1 MVNQRNAVCPSAQF
15 RKQMNDLRTFLDE
28 IKRNDPQQ
36 LLTISQKVSINY
48 TATALAF
55 ELEKRGKAPVLIFE
69 NLEGFENLKLVANL
83 FGSREMT
90 ARSVGVGAKD
100 FFNKF
105 SDCLD
110 ALVPAE
116 HISQGPVHEIKWT
129 GSNADLTKLPIP
141 YHFSE
146 DAGPYITA
154 GMVAARDPDTGVGNL
169 AYARLQ
175 VKGPQLL
182 GASLHSRQH
191 LWDYFQR
198 AQRAGKDLPV
208 AVVIGAHPAVML
220 AAAAKMDIDQDEYD
234 LAGALMGQPL
244 QLCRACT
251 VDVDVPA
258 HAEIIVEGYLLAD
271 TCEEEGPFGEY
282 TGYTT
287 GRSTNNAMKV
297 TAITMRNSPI
307 FVDIVPGNSSE
318 HLILGGISKQAWV
331 YKRMKEA
338 LPFFMDFHY
347 PPSGTHFH
355 AFVRINKTAEGQ
367 PQQAAQLMFG
377 LDHYL
382 KLIIVVDSDVDP
394 TSESD
399 VLWATATRMQADKD
413 VSITPN
419 SLCNMLDPSS
429 RGGVGAKMMVDA
441 TGSMEASFS
450 RLTIPSETKQ
460 MVLQLLE
467 GN

>member
-1 MVNQRNAVCPSAQF
+1 
-15 RKQMNDLRTFLDE
+15 MNDLRTFLDE
-28 IKRNDPQQ
+28 IKRNDPQL
-36 LLTISQKVSINY
+36 LLTISQKVSINF
-48 TATALAF
+48 TPTALAF
-55 ELEKRGKAPVLIFE
+55 ELEKRGKAPILLFE
-69 NLEGFENLKLVANL
+69 NLEGFDNLKMVANL
-83 FGSREMT
+83 FACRETMSR
-90 ARSVGVGAKD
+90 SIGVKTDG
-100 FFNKF
+100 FFNKL

-110 ALVPAE
+110 ALLPAE
-116 HISQGPVHEIKWT
+116 HLAEGPVHEEVWT
-129 GSNADLTKLPIP
+129 GSKADLTKLPIP

-182 GASLHSRQH
+182 AASLHSRQH

-198 AQRAGKDLPV
+198 AQEAGKDLPV
-208 AVVIGAHPAVML
+208 AVVIGAHPAVMI
-220 AAAAKMDIDQDEYD
+220 AAAAKMAIDQDEYD

-244 QLCRACT
+244 QLCRALT

-258 HAEIIVEGYLLAD
+258 HAEIVIEGSLLAN
-271 TCEEEGPFGEY
+271 TFEKEGPFGEY

-287 GRSTNNAMKV
+287 GRSTNNALKV

-318 HLILGGISKQAWV
+318 HLILGGITKQAWV

-338 LPFFMDFHY
+338 LPFFKDFYY
-347 PPSGTHFH
+347 PTSGTHFH

-382 KLIIVVDSDVDP
+382 KLVIVVDTDINP

-399 VLWATATRMQADKD
+399 VMWAMATRMQADKD

-419 SLCNMLDPSS
+419 ALCNMLDPSS
-429 RGGVGAKMMVDA
+429 KDGVGAKMMVDA
-441 TGSMEASFS
+441 TGSIEASFS
-450 RLTIPSETKQ
+450 RLTIPSEIKQ
-460 MVLQLLE
+460 LVYQLLE
-467 GN
+467 RN